1 MPEKSIIFDQFE
13 CPIIDGLNYLMNEQI
28 PDSDYLF
35 VNEPN
40 DYFSIYFEKNF
51 PVFKVPDK
59 LERDYCLFQ
68 IKKSNR
74 IIKFF
79 CPEKQKKINNVVW
92 YFYVELT
99 DNNGQLHILP
109 GQVRVVYDNKDF
121 LLKKMDSIIHI
132 IELVNI
138 SNTLI
143 KNL

>member
-13 CPIIDGLNYLMNEQI
+13 FPIIDGFNYLMNEQI
-28 PDSDYLF
+28 PNSDYLF

-79 CPEKQKKINNVVW
+79 CPEKQKKISNVVW

-99 DNNGQLHILP
+99 DNNGQLHVLP

-132 IELVNI
+132 LEQVNI

>member
-13 CPIIDGLNYLMNEQI
+13 FPIIDGLNYLMNEQI

-132 IELVNI
+132 LEQVNI

>member
-13 CPIIDGLNYLMNEQI
+13 FPIIDGLNYLMNEQI

-99 DNNGQLHILP
+99 DNTGQLHILP

-132 IELVNI
+132 LEQVNI